1 MRFFGKKNNDVIPGR
16 RRASD
21 SPPLEQEAN
30 MFQRNRSLVRGS
42 YSTRNNEEEAS
53 RSDRVHVHHLA
64 LKRRKVGV
72 LLISVLLSA
81 LFLFWLITQFT
92 AKATV
97 TLSDTTTVRSV
108 DDSIYVDSIN
118 KYMDSHPLSRLRFA
132 LDVSDLANYL
142 RTDKPEVLAI
152 DNISAGSIGETSITL
167 SMRHPIASWTIS
179 GSEYFVDSYGVAF
192 QRNYYNNP
200 SLQIVDNS
208 GITPEQGTTVA
219 SNTFL
224 GFVGRVVALSKVDGY
239 VVEQAIIPANTTRQ
253 LEIQIKGITSHVIF
267 SIDRAAGEQVED
279 MSRALKYLSEHGRS
293 PAKVDVRV
301 SGKAFYL

>member
-1 MRFFGKKNNDVIPGR
+1 MRIFGKKNNDVIPGR